1 MQIRTVAA
9 SAFDTKAEWGIRGNR
24 SQAQP
29 GKKIFGGE
37 CKVTISQEGK
47 RLSQQQ
53 NHAEASV
60 RDTRAERMLLRQQ
73 KQSEQDKKVKER
85 YREELK
91 EIEDTLH
98 SLNNTYDKT
107 EDTYTIERE
116 QEVLK
121 AMRDQKQLQME
132 ENQRQARDAQKMAM
146 QIAGY
151 QEDIDENNRDMLT
164 LLKSLEEAEKTEDE
178 QENGEGKKKS
188 NDSGGTGTGSLTSD
202 VIHDSA
208 LQFTLS
214 SVKREW
220 DVQEAIAGLGEEGHR
235 LFDTANAITRN
246 ILRESQTIKA
256 ALEDENIT
264 DEKRAEM
271 MKSFQE
277 GMTLNYRN
285 IEDYRRR
292 GLQIQEDAQECR
304 IKHIADNPLAG
315 IQETKR
321 SMILSAADSACN
333 EAMQGRLGEASQEI
347 KDEIE
352 KLIDARN
359 DVDRTQ
365 HDEEVEAEEQAE
377 GQDEILEL

>member
-53 NHAEASV
+53 THAEASV

-202 VIHDSA
+202 VIHDSV

-256 ALEDENIT
+256 ALEDESIT

-321 SMILSAADSACN
+321 GMILSAADSACN